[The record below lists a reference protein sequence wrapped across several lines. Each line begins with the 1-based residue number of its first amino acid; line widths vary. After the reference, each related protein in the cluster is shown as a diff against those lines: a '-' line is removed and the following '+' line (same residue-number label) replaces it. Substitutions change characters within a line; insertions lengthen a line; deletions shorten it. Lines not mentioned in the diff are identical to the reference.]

1 MPLIIKQPVV
11 LRVHYWMPDY
21 NNLLQEF
28 MWQFL
33 DVVPEY
39 PRTHH
44 FLNYW
49 KDNIEAVIHTVEVTH
64 AKTESKNE
72 TPSTEETEPIRYGW

>member
-1 MPLIIKQPVV
+1 MYWGPTSSNQLTSSRMPLIIKQPVV

-39 PRTHH
+39 PRTHL

-49 KDNIEAVIHTVEVTH
+49 KDNIEAVIHTVEI
-64 AKTESKNE
+64 S
-72 TPSTEETEPIRYGW
+72 

>member
-1 MPLIIKQPVV
+1 MYWGPTSSNQLTSSRMPLIIKQPVV

-21 NNLLQEF
+21 NNLLHEF

-49 KDNIEAVIHTVEVTH
+49 KDNIEAVIHTVEI
-64 AKTESKNE
+64 S
-72 TPSTEETEPIRYGW
+72 R